1 MTAPVGPG
9 QDRRPLAWLTPAELT
24 ARTTAA
30 GGQAFQARQI
40 EQWIWR
46 HAALDYADLRNLP
59 RALRERLAATAPV
72 TSTRVAQVDTA
83 GDGTEKLLLRLDDG
97 RTVELVLI
105 PEGDRTTLCVST
117 QVGCPVACV
126 FCASGLFGVE
136 RNLTAGEIVEQV
148 LHARRRL
155 PPGREL
161 TNLVV
166 MGMGEPM
173 LNLPQLLPALERLCS
188 AEGMGF
194 SPRRVTVST
203 SGYPERIAEFAAAG
217 RPYNLA
223 ISLHAADDRVRKELV
238 PTARATVAELV
249 AAAQRYFQTTGREVT
264 FECVLLR
271 GRNDRPEDAQALV
284 HALAGFPCTINLIP
298 WNEVAEMPDLAP
310 PSAIEADA
318 FAARLRRAGLKV
330 TLRRRRGADRS
341 AACGQLRVRELQG

>member
-1 MTAPVGPG
+1 LAAAP
-9 QDRRPLAWLTPAELT
+9 RPLAWLSLEELT
-24 ARTTAA
+24 ARVAEA

-40 EQWIWR
+40 REWIDR
-46 HAALDYADLRNLP
+46 HAALDYEQLRNLP
-59 RALRERLAATAPV
+59 RPLRERLAAMVPV
-72 TSTRVAQVDTA
+72 TSSTVAHVDSA
-83 GDGTEKLLLRLDDG
+83 EDGTEKLLLRLRDG
-97 RTVELVLI
+97 HTVELVLI
-105 PEGDRTTLCVST
+105 PEGDRNTLCVST

-136 RNLTAGEIVEQV
+136 RNLEAGEILEQV

-155 PPGREL
+155 AAGHEL

-173 LNLPQLLPALERLCS
+173 LNLKNLLLALDRLCGE
-188 AEGMGF
+188 EGMGF

-223 ISLHAADDRVRKELV
+223 ISLHAADDLVRKTLV
-238 PTARATVAELV
+238 PTAKASVSELV
-249 AAAQRYFQTTGREVT
+249 AAAERYFAATGREVT

-284 HALAGFPCTINLIP
+284 RALAGLTCTVNLIP
-298 WNEVAEMPDLAP
+298 WNEVPEMPDLSCP
-310 PSAIEADA
+310 TSVEADA
-318 FAARLRRAGLKV
+318 FAARLRRGGLKV
-330 TLRRRRGADRS
+330 TMRRRRGADRS
-341 AACGQLRVRELQG
+341 AACGQLRVRVLGG